1 MAKLI
6 DCATCGGLIPAD
18 RRCCPHCHCKTS
30 LWRHWALALSA
41 ALGLGAAGC
50 DSTTAVVT
58 HYGGAM
64 IGGGGGS
71 SGGGGTTA
79 RDMAVPDSSGGDDAG
94 NPDGGK

>member
-30 LWRHWALALSA
+30 LWKHWALALSA

-50 DSTTAVVT
+50 DSTTAVT

-79 RDMAVPDSSGGDDAG
+79 RDMAVPDLSGGDDAG

>member
-30 LWRHWALALSA
+30 LWKHWALALSA

-50 DSTTAVVT
+50 DSTTVVT

-71 SGGGGTTA
+71 SGGGGTIA